1 MIVRFASKSTLPAF
15 FGLLLGASSAWAQEP
30 VQRPVPLPA
39 IGRSVATN
47 ADSTAIVQ
55 NPGNLGF
62 LPGFELRWQGDFLD
76 DRAQIPSQG
85 NAVGVAFP
93 IPFLPLATGLRYDM
107 VDPPAAASLDMFG
120 VSANY
125 QWLTWALALGSE
137 TGSLGFSLQRSYS
150 DSVLAHDFSSWSL
163 GGSIRPSD
171 YFALGAV
178 AHDINGPTSDFG
190 LRIGPSYDMSLAI
203 RPLGT
208 DLLELAFEG
217 KFIDEE
223 GGYWVPRGV
232 LDVGIPELGRL
243 RGDFEWSDPSSD
255 VRESAWLASANLVLF
270 GNAMGG
276 SFELAAGTRFG
287 NALGENADNQIVK
300 NVNAEF
306 AVRGFRENTG
316 SENVG
321 YAVRVRIEDTPGSR
335 EHVALLRKLWSLADD
350 ESQVQAVVLELR
362 DAPAGSLAHAQE
374 LADAVYYLREKGKKV
389 LCHLED
395 ASGGAIYVC
404 AGAHRILIN
413 PAGGVRFAGLST
425 SYFYFKDLLDKL
437 GIRAD
442 FVRIGEHKSA
452 PESFVRSESTS
463 VSRADKI
470 DLLGQFE
477 REMTWGIASGRK
489 LEPEALRRSIATG
502 PFVSVEA
509 KRAGLVDGYAFD
521 DMLEDEVKKLT
532 GQDISLLDDER
543 ADRRPKHF
551 GPQQHVAVIYVDG
564 DMVDGRS
571 KTYPFVGVRTVGSY
585 TIAESLKNA
594 RENPM
599 IGAVVLRV
607 ETGGGSAMAA
617 DVIWREVQ
625 ITAAKKPVVVSMG
638 SAAASGGYYIST
650 AGTRIFANPLTIS
663 GSIGIFYGKA
673 DFAELFKKIGV
684 NAETFKTAPRAD
696 AESLFRP
703 YTDEERAELK
713 RKVRQ
718 FYGMFLRRVADGRKM
733 TKEQVDAVARGRVWT
748 GRQAK
753 DRGLLDELGGLR
765 QALAYARKAA
775 GLRADSPIIEWPEPD
790 RSLLGRLLGVDGLH
804 SELSAEARAL
814 LPGGLERILQAIAP
828 FALYD
833 GDQPLAHIEVLPLG
847 LP

>member
-1 MIVRFASKSTLPAF
+1 M
-15 FGLLLGASSAWAQEP
+15 GLSVLLGAPSALAADP
-30 VQRPVPLPA
+30 VQRPVPLPS

-47 ADSTAIVQ
+47 SDSTAIVQ
-55 NPGNLGF
+55 NPGNLVY

-76 DRAQIPSQG
+76 DQAQIPSQG
-85 NAVGVAFP
+85 NAVGMAFP

-107 VDPPAAASLDMFG
+107 VDPPEQASLEMFG
-120 VSANY
+120 TSANY

-137 TGSLGFSLQRSYS
+137 TASIGFSLQRSYS
-150 DSVLAHDFSSWSL
+150 DTVLAHGYSSWSA
-163 GGSIRPSD
+163 GASTRPSD

-178 AHDINGPTSDFG
+178 AQNINGPTSDFG
-190 LRIGPSYDMSLAI
+190 LRLGPSYDLAAAI

-208 DLLELAFEG
+208 DFLEIGLEG

-243 RGDFEWSDPSSD
+243 RGDFEWSDPSED

-287 NALGENADNQIVK
+287 SALGEEADNDIVK

-316 SENVG
+316 GESVG
-321 YAVRVRIEDTPGSR
+321 YAVRVRLEDTPGVR
-335 EHVALLRKLWSLADD
+335 DHVALLRQLWSLADD
-350 ESQVQAVVLELR
+350 EPQVHAVVLELR
-362 DAPAGSLAHAQE
+362 DAPADSLAHAQE
-374 LADAVYYLREKGKKV
+374 LADAVYYLRQKGKKV

-395 ASGGAIYVC
+395 ASGSAIYVC
-404 AGAHRILIN
+404 AGADKILIN

-425 SYFYFKDLLDKL
+425 TYFYFRDLLDKL
-437 GIRAD
+437 GIKAD

-452 PESFVRSESTS
+452 PEAFVRSESTE

-470 DLLGQFE
+470 DMLSQIE
-477 REMTWGIASGRK
+477 REMTYGIATGRK
-489 LEPEALRRSIATG
+489 LTPEALRKSIASG

-532 GQDISLLDDER
+532 GEDIALLDDER
-543 ADRRPKHF
+543 APRRPERF
-551 GPQQHVAVIYVDG
+551 GPQQHVALIYVDG

-571 KTYPFVGVRTVGSY
+571 KTYPFVGIKTVGSY

-599 IGAVVLRV
+599 IGSVVLRV

-617 DVIWREVQ
+617 DVIWREVLL
-625 ITAAKKPVVVSMG
+625 TAAKKPVIVSMG
-638 SAAASGGYYIST
+638 TAAASGGYYIS
-650 AGTRIFANPLTIS
+650 APGSRIFANPMTIS

-673 DFAELFKKIGV
+673 DFSELFRKIGV

-696 AESLFRP
+696 AESMYRP
-703 YTDEERAELK
+703 YTDEERDELK

-733 TKEQVDAVARGRVWT
+733 SKEEVDAIGRGRVWT

-753 DRGLLDELGGLR
+753 DRGLVDELGGLR
-765 QALAYARKAA
+765 QALAYARKAG
-775 GLRADSPIIEWPEPD
+775 GLRDDSPIIEWPEPD
-790 RSLLGRLLGVDGLH
+790 TSLLGRILGVEGVRA
-804 SELSAEARAL
+804 EVSAETRAL
-814 LPGGLERILQAIAP
+814 LPGGLQALISAVAP
-828 FALYD
+828 LSLYD
-833 GDQPLAHIEVLPLG
+833 ADQPLARIEVLPVG